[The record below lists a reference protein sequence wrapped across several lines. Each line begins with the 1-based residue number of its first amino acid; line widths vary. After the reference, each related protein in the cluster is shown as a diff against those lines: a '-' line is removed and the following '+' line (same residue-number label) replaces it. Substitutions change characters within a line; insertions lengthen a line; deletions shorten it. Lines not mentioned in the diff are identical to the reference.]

1 MEVLNVG
8 HTANMAR
15 YIQEYTGGVLFE
27 IEPEVSYEDPYS
39 SVLERA
45 RQEID
50 NNTRPAIKSLL
61 ENLDQY
67 SVVFVGSPIWYGRPP
82 MIMQTFYEAYPELAN
97 KTLIPFGTHE
107 GSGISSCT
115 STMRQ
120 YFPNA
125 TMLESYGLRGQEVSN
140 SRSNVEA
147 WLERIGIPKKE

>member
-1 MEVLNVG
+1 MKKFLTMILSAFMLFSDTSCSANNDNDPLPEEETEGGNTEVTNEEILIVYFSRKGETYPNMEVLNVG

-82 MIMQTFYEAYPELAN
+82 IIM
-97 KTLIPFGTHE
+97 
-107 GSGISSCT
+107 
-115 STMRQ
+115 
-120 YFPNA
+120 
-125 TMLESYGLRGQEVSN
+125 
-140 SRSNVEA
+140 
-147 WLERIGIPKKE
+147 